1 MYKSQGKVLI
11 FSAPSGSGKTTVVK
25 HLLSVFPQL
34 NFSISATTRAP
45 RVGETHG
52 KEYYFISQ
60 EEFEKKIANGDFL
73 EFEEV
78 YAGLYYGTLHSEVE
92 RIWEQG
98 KTVVFDVDV
107 KGGLNIKKQLGNNA
121 LAVFLRP
128 PSVEILMQRLRNR
141 STEVEHELQMRINK
155 ANEELSYE
163 SQYEVVIVNDVL
175 EKTLQESETIVREFI
190 VK

>member
-45 RVGETHG
+45 RAGETNG
-52 KEYYFISQ
+52 KEYYFITQ
-60 EEFEKKIANGDFL
+60 EEFERKIKQGEFL
-73 EFEEV
+73 EYEEV
-78 YAGLYYGTLHSEVE
+78 YSGLYYGTLHSEVE

-163 SQYEVVIVNDVL
+163 SQYEVVIVNDIL
-175 EKTLQESETIVREFI
+175 QKTLEESETIVKAFI
-190 VK
+190 EN